1 MTSVVVSDFVSMSS
15 FRRTG
20 DASILELPQNIGLT
34 IPEGVAGLVDLGTI
48 FP

>member
-1 MTSVVVSDFVSMSS
+1 MSYVVSDFVSMSS

-20 DASILELPQNIGLT
+20 DASIVELPQNLGLT
-34 IPEGVAGLVDLGTI
+34 IPEGVAGLLARGLI